1 MRRGN
6 ATWRENRV
14 LFWTNP
20 RNFSLSTTHSLKIKT
35 PWRSSSLLWT
45 NFFRLFLNN
54 FFYRQARKKHP
65 SGGGDQTWGCEEEP
79 KIPEDSNLR
88 SPFPAILPQFP
99 LFSLL
104 SQICPSLCVR
114 LYPSKSFNFFSFQLK
129 LITTS
134 SCSKF
139 KPAVGG
145 Y

>member
-1 MRRGN
+1 
-6 ATWRENRV
+6 
-14 LFWTNP
+14 
-20 RNFSLSTTHSLKIKT
+20 
-35 PWRSSSLLWT
+35 
-45 NFFRLFLNN
+45 
-54 FFYRQARKKHP
+54 
-65 SGGGDQTWGCEEEP
+65 
-79 KIPEDSNLR
+79 
-88 SPFPAILPQFP
+88 
-99 LFSLL
+99 LL